1 MKEKNSCV
9 KGCRW
14 YYLLHWYLNTVA
26 VWHTQSFWKLIPDKD
41 TNGSCSHVLSRVSF
55 ALDSVIVCWA
65 IEWKP
70 KSESNKKPSP
80 RLVAQGVVN
89 VLDGNEV
96 VESRYEYIESVGD
109 VVGG

>member
-1 MKEKNSCV
+1 M
-9 KGCRW
+9 
-14 YYLLHWYLNTVA
+14 NTVA
-26 VWHTQSFWKLIPDKD
+26 TRDTQSFGKLIPDKD

-55 ALDSVIVCWA
+55 ALDSVIACWA

-70 KSESNKKPSP
+70 KSEFNKNPSP
-80 RLVAQGVVN
+80 RFVEQGVVN